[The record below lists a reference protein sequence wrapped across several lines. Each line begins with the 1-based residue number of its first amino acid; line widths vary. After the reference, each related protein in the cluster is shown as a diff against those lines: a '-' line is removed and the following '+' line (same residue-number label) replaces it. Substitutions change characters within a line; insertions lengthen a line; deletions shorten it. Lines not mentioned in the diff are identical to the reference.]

1 MATVRKDTDKRT
13 TYLVSGLLTAA
24 LLFIEF
30 KYGRWSEMSTLV
42 LIGIIALHVFFA
54 YTWYKV
60 VKTMQD
66 PNNGWRIANI
76 VMAFVCI
83 AAVMGHRAAQVED
96 KMFRDDVEKNK
107 VENAAP

>member
-1 MATVRKDTDKRT
+1 MATVRKDTDKRM

-24 LLFIEF
+24 LIAIELFF
-30 KYGRWSEMSTLV
+30 GRWSEMSTLV
-42 LIGIIALHVFFA
+42 LIGIIALHAFFI
-54 YTWYKV
+54 YSWIKV
-60 VKTMQD
+60 VDTMQD

-76 VMAFVCI
+76 VMVFLCI

>member
-1 MATVRKDTDKRT
+1 MATVRKDSDKKM

-42 LIGIIALHVFFA
+42 LIGIIALHAFFI
-54 YTWYKV
+54 YSWIMV
-60 VKTMQD
+60 VDTMQD
-66 PNNGWRIANI
+66 PNNGWRITNI
-76 VMAFVCI
+76 VMVFFCI
-83 AAVMGHRAAQVED
+83 AAVMFHRAAQVED

-107 VENAAP
+107 IENAAP